1 MFIHLPSTL
10 AGRIDHGHHANK
22 AFLALHDTVELGKAV
37 EIATNIT
44 KPSSVLFKYY
54 KSWGI
59 FKENGNK
66 HTSKI
71 FFHNLFLETI

>member
-1 MFIHLPSTL
+1 MFIYLLSTL

-44 KPSSVLFKYY
+44 KPSSVLLIIINLGVSLKTMATGIRQKY
-54 KSWGI
+54 
-59 FKENGNK
+59 
-66 HTSKI
+66 
-71 FFHNLFLETI
+71 FF